1 MMNRRQR
8 GFTLV
13 ELLVVMA
20 IIAILAAIVVPNVA
34 RYIGRSRA
42 TKALGD
48 IKGMELA
55 LTKMVADAD
64 RSDLNHLF
72 NPNGVRAVLGI
83 AGPLTAEQ
91 FAAAQLLYTRTLYAL
106 LREGR
111 AALTDS
117 DATLAS
123 QLSQL
128 YGITFSGNYGDI
140 LAGEV
145 VKKLGTSYLEDIATD
160 PWGNIYQIWPGPWK
174 RGVSIAGGTD
184 TNPIPFRIFI
194 SQADGLP
201 GNKAG
206 GRGDGWT
213 VTAYDPGQDQDE
225 TVGYAAPR
233 DKLAFI
239 WSFGAN
245 MVSSQAIYGSQPNAG
260 GDASICYDINQGAE
274 FAGGGDDVNNW
285 DNGQSYMR
293 FYN

>member
-1 MMNRRQR
+1 MNRRQR

-72 NPNGVRAVLGI
+72 NPNGVRAVVGI
-83 AGPLTAEQ
+83 DGPMTAAN
-91 FAAAQLLYTRTLYAL
+91 FNTALDLYTNVIYAL

-111 AALTDS
+111 SVLTDT
-117 DATLAS
+117 DLPYQQVLNTDV
-123 QLSQL
+123 
-128 YGITFSGNYGDI
+128 I
-140 LAGEV
+140 
-145 VKKLGTSYLEDIATD
+145 KKLGTSYLEDIALD
-160 PWGNIYQIWPGPWK
+160 PWGNMYRIWPGPWK
-174 RGVSIAGGTD
+174 RGVSVPGVQD
-184 TNPIPFRIFI
+184 SNLIPFRIFI
-194 SQADGLP
+194 TQSDGLP
-201 GNKAG
+201 GTRAG
-206 GRGDGWT
+206 GRSDDWT
-213 VTAYDPGQDQDE
+213 VIGFDPAQVDVQEGEADR
-225 TVGYAAPR
+225 VGFAAPR

-245 MVSSQAIYGSQPNAG
+245 MVSSQAIYGSLPAG
-260 GDASICYDINQGAE
+260 NDASVCYDINQGEE

>member
-1 MMNRRQR
+1 MMNRTQR

-72 NPNGVRAVLGI
+72 YAGNPNLNEPLNGVRGYLGLQP
-83 AGPLTAEQ
+83 GVPLTAGQ
-91 FAAAQLLYTRTLYAL
+91 FDAALKLYTNVIYAL

-111 AALTDS
+111 AVLTDT
-117 DATLAS
+117 DQDLGIPYS
-123 QLSQL
+123 QVL
-128 YGITFSGNYGDI
+128 N
-140 LAGEV
+140 GEV

-160 PWGNIYQIWPGPWK
+160 PWGQMYQIWPGPWK
-174 RGVSIAGGTD
+174 RGASIAGGTD

-194 SQADGLP
+194 SQSDGLP

-206 GRGDGWT
+206 GRSDFWT
-213 VTAYDPGQDQDE
+213 VTAYDPGQDQAE
-225 TVGYAAPR
+225 TVGFAAPR

-245 MVSSQAIYGSQPNAG
+245 MVSSQAIYGSPSA
-260 GDASICYDINQGAE
+260 DSKPEVCYDINQGEE

>member
-91 FAAAQLLYTRTLYAL
+91 FGAAQLLYTRTLYAL

-117 DATLAS
+117 DPTLAS

-140 LAGEV
+140 LAQDV

-174 RGVSIAGGTD
+174 RGVSVAGGAD

-194 SQADGLP
+194 SQSDGLP
-201 GNKAG
+201 GTKAG

-213 VTAYDPGQDQDE
+213 VTAYDPGQDVDE

-245 MVSSQAIYGSQPNAG
+245 MVSSQAIYGSQPHAG
-260 GDASICYDINQGAE
+260 GNAEVCYDINQGAE